1 MDNLKILYLYSNKIQ
16 KIQNKTFDNLK
27 SLEKLWLDRNEIK
40 EIDKNSFDGMDNLKI
55 YIFIQI
61 KFKKYKIKLLII

>member
-27 SLEKLWLDRNEIK
+27 SLEELRLDRK
-40 EIDKNSFDGMDNLKI
+40 
-55 YIFIQI
+55 
-61 KFKKYKIKLLII
+61 